1 VVVSLLRR
9 EPDLQEEDDGSGGGS
24 GAKGRAGGRGKGGR
38 PTAKGDS
45 AKAKR
50 KGKAAGGGGKS
61 TEAAA
66 QDFAAADWEAAE
78 ANAVAQVGP
87 MGGGDQGALSFD
99 DY

>member
-1 VVVSLLRR
+1 MVSLLRR
-9 EPDLQEEDDGSGGGS
+9 EPDLQGEDDGSGGGS
-24 GAKGRAGGRGKGGR
+24 RGKGGR
-38 PTAKGDS
+38 PTAKGTS

-50 KGKAAGGGGKS
+50 KGKAGGSGKS
-61 TEAAA
+61 TDAA

-87 MGGGDQGALSFD
+87 MGGGDQGALGLD

>member
-1 VVVSLLRR
+1 MVVSLLRR

-61 TEAAA
+61 TEAA